1 MPILLPRLD
10 DRRFDDLVRDG
21 IAHAQEACPTWTDFT
36 AGDPGVTLVEV
47 FAFITDALLYRLN
60 RVPPKLQLALLN
72 LVGVDLQPPSAA
84 SVDLVF
90 RRADGADPKQ
100 QALTV
105 AAGSTVATSDGS
117 AEFVVPAAVTI
128 AADATEA
135 TARALH
141 CQVVE
146 GEKLGESKGIPG
158 QSFVVQRPP
167 VIAPSKD
174 GLDFMLGVQADERGA
189 GRSVW
194 DVDGISYEKWT
205 ETANFSD
212 SEPGAKVFMLD
223 RATGRV
229 QFSPS
234 ASQGGGGAVPAAGKI
249 IRAWYPR
256 GGGRS
261 GNVAA
266 GTLTQLKPNVPGIE
280 VSNPERAAGGSDA
293 ETLDGLIRRAPST
306 LYSLRIAVTE
316 RDYEQVV
323 LSREVGGIARSS
335 AAADAELWKHARR
348 GVVVVRIMPE
358 IDVKALDNGKVTEAI
373 VEEHRVAA
381 LKQRAEAA
389 LEDRRP
395 LGILTRAEWINV
407 QAVSVTVQV
416 TPAPGADLVEV
427 ERGIQRRLNT
437 LLSPLYDRPLGR
449 KLLQAE
455 VYEQI
460 MAEPGVR
467 SAQDLKFT
475 IDGMPKADVND
486 LLRDPHQ
493 DSCWFAVTSAALH
506 RSLDDG
512 ESWSVEFQ
520 SDGLKPKFVR
530 RHPSI
535 PGLMVL
541 AAAKAKGTAI
551 FLSRDLAESWG
562 EPIAQFSSDV
572 FDAAWVDRAG
582 NPTLLLATAEGL
594 RQFTPGSDTGPS
606 PVVVAKEVDAKGFYA
621 VVSKVSP
628 SGVIAVAVAAR
639 GGGGGGGGIY
649 LSPHGGTSNTFH
661 LVPGGGLK
669 DKDVRHLAV
678 QSTGGRNF
686 LWATVAA
693 EAEEQGEGA
702 LRIELRDTGDDDPGG
717 FVPLN
722 VGWQGGT
729 CEALA
734 FADSIAFG
742 ASNRAGVLSLNVAE
756 DKPTWRAV
764 KLDAGLPLRGDT
776 KLRLLETVDALAAS
790 PRAADPPIV
799 FSGGPRGVHR
809 SLDGGVTFASISQDT
824 FTNFAPLPPGW
835 LYAAGTHQITIV
847 RETDA
852 RG

>member
-594 RQFTPGSDTGPS
+594 RQFTPGRDTGPS

-756 DKPTWRAV
+756 DKPTWSAV

>member
-21 IAHAQEACPTWTDFT
+21 IAHAKEACPGWTDFT
-36 AGDPGVTLVEV
+36 AGDPGVTLIEV

-90 RRADGADPKQ
+90 RRAEGGDPKQ
-100 QALTV
+100 AISI
-105 AAGSTVATSDGS
+105 AAGSTVATGDGS
-117 AEFVVPAAVTI
+117 AEFVLPVAVTV

-135 TARALH
+135 TGRALH

-146 GEKLGESKGIPG
+146 AEKLGESKGIPG

-167 VIAPSKD
+167 VIAPSLD
-174 GLDFMLGVQADERGA
+174 GLDFMLGVQSDEHGA
-189 GRSVW
+189 GRTIREVE
-194 DVDGISYEKWT
+194 GKSYEVWT
-205 ETANFSD
+205 ETPNFAD
-212 SEPGAKVFMLD
+212 CEPGAKVYTLD

-249 IRAWYPR
+249 IRAWYRR

-266 GTLTQLKPNVPGIE
+266 GTLTQLKPNVQGID
-280 VSNPERAAGGSDA
+280 VTNPERAAGGGDA

-323 LSREVGGIARSS
+323 LSVGGIARSS
-335 AAADAELWKHARR
+335 AVADAELWKHARR
-348 GVVVVRIMPE
+348 GVVVVRISPE
-358 IDVKALDNGKVTEAI
+358 IDTKALANGAVTEAI
-373 VEEHRVAA
+373 VRESRVTA
-381 LKQRAEAA
+381 LKERAEAA
-389 LEDRRP
+389 LEERRP
-395 LGILTRAEWINV
+395 LGILTRVDWIKV
-407 QAVSVTVQV
+407 RSVSVAAQV
-416 TPAPGADLVEV
+416 TPSPGADLVEL
-427 ERGIQRRLNT
+427 ERGIQRRLNA

-449 KLLQAE
+449 KLLASE

-460 MAEPGVR
+460 LAEPGVR
-467 SAQDLKFT
+467 YAQDLKFT
-475 IDGMPKADVND
+475 IDGMPKADVSD

-493 DSCWFAVTSAALH
+493 DHTWFAVTAAALH

-512 ESWSVEFQ
+512 DSWSIEFQ
-520 SDGLKPKFVR
+520 RDGFKPRFVR

-541 AAAKAKGTAI
+541 GATKQRGSAI
-551 FLSRDLAESWG
+551 FLSRDLAENWG
-562 EPIAQFSSDV
+562 EPVAQFNSEL

-582 NPTLLLATAEGL
+582 DPTLLLATAEGL
-594 RQFTPGSDTGPS
+594 RQFIPGSDTGPS
-606 PVVVAKEVDAKGFYA
+606 PVVVAKDVDSKGFYA
-621 VVSKVSP
+621 VASQVSP

-639 GGGGGGGGIY
+639 GGGGGAGGIY
-649 LSPHGGTSNTFH
+649 LSSLGGISNTFH
-661 LVPGGGLK
+661 LIGLK

-678 QSTGGRNF
+678 QSTGGRDF

-702 LRIELRDTGDDDPGG
+702 LRIELRASGEDDPGG
-717 FVPLN
+717 FIAFNL
-722 VGWQGGT
+722 GWQGGT

-734 FADSIAFG
+734 FADSIAFA
-742 ASNRAGVLSLNVAE
+742 ASNRAGVLSVDVNEA
-756 DKPTWRAV
+756 KPAWRAV

-776 KLRLLETVDALAAS
+776 RLRLLETVDAVAA
-790 PRAADPPIV
+790 AARTGEPPV
-799 FSGGPRGVHR
+799 VLSGGPRGVHR
-809 SLDGGVTFASISQDT
+809 SVDGGVTFACISEET
-824 FTNFAPLPPGW
+824 FTDRAPLPPGW
-835 LYAAGTHQITIV
+835 LYAAGTHHIEIL
-847 RETDA
+847 RETDS

>member
-84 SVDLVF
+84 IVGLRFS
-90 RRADGADPKQ
+90 RADGGDPK

-105 AAGSTVATSDGS
+105 AAGSIVATSDGS
-117 AEFVVPAAVTI
+117 AEFVIPVAVTL
-128 AADATEA
+128 AAGVTEA
-135 TARALH
+135 TGLALH
-141 CQVVE
+141 CQMVE
-146 GEKLGESKGIPG
+146 AEKLGESTGIPG

-167 VIAPSKD
+167 VIALSKD

-189 GRSVW
+189 GRTVW
-194 DVDGISYEKWT
+194 DVDGASYEQWT
-205 ETANFSD
+205 ETPNFTD
-212 SEPGAKVFMLD
+212 CKPGAKVYMLD

-234 ASQGGGGAVPAAGKI
+234 ASQGGGGAVPTAGKI

-261 GNVAA
+261 GNVAK
-266 GTLTQLKPNVPGIE
+266 GMLTQLKPNVPGIA
-280 VSNPERAAGGSDA
+280 VTNPDRAAGGSDA

-306 LYSLRIAVTE
+306 LYSLRVAVTE

-323 LSREVGGIARSS
+323 LSVKDIARSS
-335 AAADAELWKHARR
+335 AVADAELWKHARR
-348 GVVVVRIMPE
+348 GVVVVRIMRE
-358 IDVKALDNGKVTEAI
+358 IDVTALPNGAVTEA
-373 VEEHRVAA
+373 VVSDSRVAE
-381 LKQRAEAA
+381 LKERAEAA

-395 LGILTRAEWINV
+395 LGILTRVEWIDV
-407 QAVSVTVQV
+407 QPVSVAVQV

-437 LLSPLYDRPLGR
+437 LLSPLYDRPLGQQLR
-449 KLLQAE
+449 VAE

-460 MAEPGVR
+460 LAEPGVR
-467 SAQDLKFT
+467 YAQDLTFT
-475 IDGMPKADVND
+475 IGGMPKGEVDD

-493 DSCWFAVTSAALH
+493 DRCWFAVTADALH

-512 ESWSVEFQ
+512 DSWSIEFQ
-520 SDGLKPKFVR
+520 RDGYKPKFVR
-530 RHPSI
+530 RHPTI
-535 PGLMVL
+535 PGLMIL
-541 AAAKAKGTAI
+541 AAAKSKGTAI
-551 FLSRDLAESWG
+551 FLSHDLAENWG
-562 EPIAQFSSDV
+562 EPVAQFSSDL
-572 FDAAWVDRAG
+572 FDAAWVDRAD

-594 RQFTPGSDTGPS
+594 RQFTPGSDSPS
-606 PVVVAKEVDAKGFYA
+606 PVVVSKDVDSKGFYA

-628 SGVIAVAVAAR
+628 AGIIAVAVAAR

-649 LSPHGGTSNTFH
+649 LSSGGGISNSFH
-661 LVPGGGLK
+661 LIGLK

-678 QSTGGRNF
+678 QSTGARDY

-693 EAEEQGEGA
+693 EAEAEGQGA
-702 LRIELRDTGDDDPGG
+702 LRIELRATGEDDPGG
-717 FVPLN
+717 FVPFNLL
-722 VGWQGGT
+722 WKGGT
-729 CEALA
+729 CMGLA
-734 FADSIAFG
+734 FADSLVFAG
-742 ASNRAGVLSLNVAE
+742 SNRAGVLTLNVNDA
-756 DKPTWRAV
+756 KPSWREFNISG
-764 KLDAGLPLRGDT
+764 GLPMRPEAKTDT
-776 KLRLLETVDALAAS
+776 KRLLETVDAVAA
-790 PRAADPPIV
+790 AARTGEPAIV
-799 FSGGPRGVHR
+799 FSGGPQGVHR
-809 SLDGGVTFASISQDT
+809 SLNGGLTFASISQDV
-824 FTNFAPLPPGW
+824 FTDRAPLPPGW

-847 RETDA
+847 RETDS

>member
-21 IAHAQEACPTWTDFT
+21 IAHAKEACPGWSDYT
-36 AGDPGVTLVEV
+36 AGDPGVTLIEV

-100 QALTV
+100 ALTV

-117 AEFVVPAAVTI
+117 AEFVLPVAVTV
-128 AADATEA
+128 AADATE
-135 TARALH
+135 TTGRALH

-146 GEKLGESKGIPG
+146 GEKLGESTGIPG

-174 GLDFMLGVQADERGA
+174 GLDFMLGVQADEQGA
-189 GRSVW
+189 GRTVW
-194 DVDGISYEKWT
+194 EIDGISYELWT
-205 ETANFSD
+205 ETAHFAD
-212 SEPGAKVFMLD
+212 CEPGAKVYTID

-234 ASQGGGGAVPAAGKI
+234 ASQGGGGAVPAAGKVV
-249 IRAWYPR
+249 RAWYRR

-266 GTLTQLKPNVPGIE
+266 GMLTQLKPNVPGIE
-280 VSNPERAAGGSDA
+280 VTNPERAAGGSDA
-293 ETLDGLIRRAPST
+293 ETLDGLIRRAPSC

-323 LSREVGGIARSS
+323 LSAGGIARSS
-335 AAADAELWKHARR
+335 AVADAELWKHARR

-358 IDVKALDNGKVTEAI
+358 IDVKALANGAVTDAI
-373 VEEHRVAA
+373 VLEHRVAA
-381 LKQRAEAA
+381 LKERAEAA
-389 LEDRRP
+389 LEERRP
-395 LGILTRAEWINV
+395 LGILTRVDWIKV
-407 QAVSVTVQV
+407 QAVSITVQV
-416 TPAPGADLVEV
+416 TPSPGADLVEV
-427 ERGIQRRLNT
+427 ERGIQRRLNA

-467 SAQDLKFT
+467 YAQDLKFT

-493 DSCWFAVTSAALH
+493 DHCWFAVTSDALH

-512 ESWSVEFQ
+512 ESWSIEFQ
-520 SDGLKPKFVR
+520 RDGFKPKFVR

-541 AAAKAKGTAI
+541 AAAKPKGTAI
-551 FLSRDLAESWG
+551 FLSHDLAESWG
-562 EPIAQFSSDV
+562 EPVAQFNSDL

-649 LSPHGGTSNTFH
+649 LSPHGGTSTTFH

-678 QSTGGRNF
+678 QSTGGRDF

-693 EAEEQGEGA
+693 EAEEQGQGA
-702 LRIELRDTGDDDPGG
+702 LRIELRDTGEDDPGG
-717 FVPLN
+717 FVPMN

-776 KLRLLETVDALAAS
+776 KLRLLETVDALAAA
-790 PRAADPPIV
+790 PRDKDTPIV

-809 SLDGGVTFASISQDT
+809 SLDGGVTFASVSQDT

-847 RETDA
+847 RETDS

>member
-835 LYAAGTHQITIV
+835 LYAAGTHQITIG
-847 RETDA
+847 RETDS